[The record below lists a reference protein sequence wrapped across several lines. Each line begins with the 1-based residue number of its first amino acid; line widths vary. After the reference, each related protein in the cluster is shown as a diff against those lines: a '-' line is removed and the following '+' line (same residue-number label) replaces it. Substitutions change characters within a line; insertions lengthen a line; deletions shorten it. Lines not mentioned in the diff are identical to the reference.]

1 MAPDNLLRLP
11 KLQIEENT
19 FLSYYVRGEDSQ
31 YLDNYSIIVYEEH
44 VDSLIDIGSTI
55 IDTIMVLDKVVQGT
69 TYVQETID
77 LSHFAGKD
85 VYIGFR
91 HHNDED
97 NYWMYLDDIYV
108 YTMLVGIEEH
118 EIQNSMAIYPNP
130 TSESCYVTFSVK
142 QKQDVKIDFVNIQG
156 QLMMTR
162 TINTVGSDIQ
172 YFDLSS
178 INSGIYL
185 VKVTSNNDSAY
196 KRVVIR

>member
-1 MAPDNLLRLP
+1 M
-11 KLQIEENT
+11 I
-19 FLSYYVRGEDSQ
+19 V
-31 YLDNYSIIVYEEH
+31 SIIVEH

-77 LSHFAGKD
+77 LSDFVGKD

-108 YTMLVGIEEH
+108 YTMMIGIEEY
-118 EIQNSMAIYPNP
+118 EIQNSMAVYPNP

-142 QKQDVKIDFVNIQG
+142 QKQEVNIDFVNIQG
-156 QLMMTR
+156 QLMMSR
-162 TINTVGSDIQ
+162 TLNALGSEIQ

-178 INSGIYL
+178 LNSGIYM
-185 VKVTSNNDSAY
+185 VKVTSNNECAY